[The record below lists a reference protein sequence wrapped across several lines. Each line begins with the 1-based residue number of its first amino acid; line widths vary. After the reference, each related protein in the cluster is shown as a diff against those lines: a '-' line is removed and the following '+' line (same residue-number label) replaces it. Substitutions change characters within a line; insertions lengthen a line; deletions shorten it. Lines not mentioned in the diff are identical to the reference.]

1 MIKNLKNK
9 ISLYLSSFLFPL
21 FSFLFSLP
29 TLSFAQGAPSEPPKD
44 FGEFAGIVMDLISLA
59 IPIVIGLSL
68 IAFLWGLTVFI
79 LNADNE
85 EKITEGKTFMVWGV
99 IGLFVMV
106 SVWGIINLL
115 TGSFGFDFIFPQLKT
130 S

>member
-1 MIKNLKNK
+1 
-9 ISLYLSSFLFPL
+9 
-21 FSFLFSLP
+21 
-29 TLSFAQGAPSEPPKD
+29 
-44 FGEFAGIVMDLISLA
+44 MDLISLA